1 MRKNVNKCNSK
12 GLYYLIYVLG
22 YSAMPP
28 TAFVF
33 MGNFMA
39 STSENGPQKTKL
51 FKDLFKSLGDV
62 LIEYKDLLT
71 QSKFIFVP
79 GPNDPGFSNIF
90 PRPPLPGRILFS
102 FVYFI
107 KININIKNNAE
118 I

>member
-1 MRKNVNKCNSK
+1 
-12 GLYYLIYVLG
+12 
-22 YSAMPP
+22 MPP

-51 FKDLFKSLGDV
+51 FKDLFKSFGDV
-62 LIEYKDLLT
+62 LLEHKDLLT

-90 PRPPLPGRILFS
+90 PRPPLPGRIL
-102 FVYFI
+102 
-107 KININIKNNAE
+107 
-118 I
+118 